1 MDHTAP
7 KQKINP
13 LTSLMRQPKIY
24 IRLPSNG
31 RYWAEGSLDLSPNG
45 EYAVYSMTARDELLL
60 KTPDALLNGQ
70 AMVDVVEHC
79 VPSIKNAWEIPSIDL
94 DVILI
99 AIRMATYGE
108 KMDTTVT
115 IGEEDLSYTIDLRML
130 MDQLLDTV
138 TWDERINVGT
148 EIALFIQPV
157 NYKVISQ
164 TSIQNFETQKI
175 MRLVNDSSLSEEE
188 KIVTFRE
195 SFKKLTDI
203 SVGIINN
210 SVFRVESSA
219 GTTDDR
225 SDILEFMDN
234 CDKAVFDAIKQ
245 RLDQLKEVNSLKPI
259 KVRATPEM
267 LAAGSTEEIEI
278 PLIFDPANFF
288 D

>member
-1 MDHTAP
+1 
-7 KQKINP
+7 
-13 LTSLMRQPKIY
+13 
-24 IRLPSNG
+24 
-31 RYWAEGSLDLSPNG
+31 
-45 EYAVYSMTARDELLL
+45 MTARDELLL

-70 AMVDVVEHC
+70 AMIDVVEHC

-130 MDQLLDTV
+130 MDQLLETV
-138 TWDERINVGT
+138 TWDERINIGT
-148 EIALFIQPV
+148 EIALFIRPV

-175 MRLVNDSSLSEEE
+175 MRLVNDSTLSEEE
-188 KIVTFRE
+188 KIATFRE

-219 GTTDDR
+219 GTTDDQA
-225 SDILEFMDN
+225 DILEFMDN
-234 CDKAVFDAIKQ
+234 CDKTVFDAIKQ
-245 RLDQLKEVNSLKPI
+245 RLDQLKEINSLKPI

>member
-1 MDHTAP
+1 MDHVAP

-148 EIALFIQPV
+148 EIALFIRPV

-175 MRLVNDSSLSEEE
+175 MRLVNDSTLSEEE
-188 KIVTFRE
+188 KIATFRE

-219 GTTDDR
+219 GTTDDQA
-225 SDILEFMDN
+225 DILEFMDN
-234 CDKAVFDAIKQ
+234 CDKSVFDAIKQ

>member
-1 MDHTAP
+1 MDHVAP

-70 AMVDVVEHC
+70 AMIDVVEHC

-130 MDQLLDTV
+130 MDQLLETV
-138 TWDERINVGT
+138 TWDERINIGT
-148 EIALFIQPV
+148 EIALFIRPV

-175 MRLVNDSSLSEEE
+175 MRLVNDSTLSEEE
-188 KIVTFRE
+188 KIATFRE

-219 GTTDDR
+219 GTTDDQA
-225 SDILEFMDN
+225 DILEFMDN
-234 CDKAVFDAIKQ
+234 CDKTVFDAIKQ
-245 RLDQLKEVNSLKPI
+245 RLDQLKEINSLKPI

>member
-1 MDHTAP
+1 MDHPAT

-13 LTSLMRQPKIY
+13 LVSLMRQPKIY

-31 RYWAEGSLDLSPNG
+31 KYWTNNSLDLSPNG

-115 IGEEDLSYTIDLRML
+115 IGEEDLNYTIDLRML

-138 TWDERINVGT
+138 TWDERINVGS
-148 EIALFIQPV
+148 EMALFIRPV

-175 MRLVNDSSLSEEE
+175 MRLVNDSTLSEEE
-188 KIVTFRE
+188 KIATFRE

-219 GTTDDR
+219 GTTDDQN
-225 SDILEFMDN
+225 DILEFMNN
-234 CDKAVFDAIKQ
+234 CDKSVFDAIKQ
-245 RLDQLKEVNSLKPI
+245 RLDQLKETNSLKPI
-259 KVRATPEM
+259 KVKATPEM

-288 D
+288 V

>member
-1 MDHTAP
+1 MDQAAP

-31 RYWAEGSLDLSPNG
+31 KYWAEGSLDLSPSG

-79 VPSIKNAWEIPSIDL
+79 VPSIKNAWHIPSIDL

-130 MDQLLDTV
+130 MDQLLETV
-138 TWDERINVGT
+138 TWDEQINVGS
-148 EIALFIQPV
+148 EMALFIRPV
-157 NYKVISQ
+157 NYEVISK
-164 TSIQNFETQKI
+164 TGIQNFETQKI
-175 MRLVNDSSLSEEE
+175 MRLVNDSTLSEEE
-188 KIVTFRE
+188 KIATFRE

-203 SVGIINN
+203 SVNIINN

-219 GTTDDR
+219 GTTEDR
-225 SDILEFMDN
+225 NDILEFMDN
-234 CDKAVFDAIKQ
+234 CDKSVFDAIKQ

>member
-1 MDHTAP
+1 MDQAAP

-130 MDQLLDTV
+130 MDQLLETV

-148 EIALFIQPV
+148 EIALFIRPV

-175 MRLVNDSSLSEEE
+175 MRLVNDSTLSEDE
-188 KIVTFRE
+188 KIATFRE

-225 SDILEFMDN
+225 NDILEFMDN
-234 CDKAVFDAIKQ
+234 CDKSVFDAIKQ
-245 RLDQLKEVNSLKPI
+245 RLDQLKEVNGLKPI